1 MCIFFRKV
9 DLPKA
14 LADVMNHQEEQYVK
28 RVVVQILRRYARS
41 TTNRIDDALV
51 DEIETRLLYP
61 NRRITKKPQL
71 TPLVMPDT
79 VRFSGYED
87 E

>member
-1 MCIFFRKV
+1 MCILFRKT

-28 RVVVQILRRYARS
+28 RIMIQILRRYARS

-61 NRRITKKPQL
+61 ERRIKKPTL
-71 TPLVMPDT
+71 KPLVMPDT